1 MLPDDMK
8 QELAQ
13 LADRL
18 RDPFRLRI
26 VVTVCCLSIG
36 YFAIY
41 GPFRTKI
48 AVAEQRLATEQ
59 ARQQLYHDVEFLRA
73 QVEMFEY
80 RLPEGDDTNAWV
92 QYVIDGIR
100 QYPLKLVN
108 LDSDQVRRVG
118 PYRAVAMR
126 IDLEGSMEDLDRLLY
141 WLETDERLFRI
152 ESTKIE
158 PASLDGRRR
167 FMQITLLGLSA

>member
-18 RDPFRLRI
+18 RDPFRLR
-26 VVTVCCLSIG
+26 VVVAVSCLAVG
-36 YFAIY
+36 YF
-41 GPFRTKI
+41 TI
-48 AVAEQRLATEQ
+48 AAAQQRLTTEH
-59 ARQQLYHDVEFLRA
+59 ARQQLHHDIEFLRA
-73 QVEMFEY
+73 QLEMFEY
-80 RLPEGDDTNAWV
+80 RLPEDDDTNAWV
-92 QYVIDGIR
+92 QYVIEGIR

-108 LDSDQVRRVG
+108 LDSDQLRRVG
-118 PYRAVAMR
+118 PYSAVAMR
-126 IDLEGSMEDLDRLLY
+126 IELEGSMEDLDRFLY

-158 PASLDGRRR
+158 PAKGDRGRR